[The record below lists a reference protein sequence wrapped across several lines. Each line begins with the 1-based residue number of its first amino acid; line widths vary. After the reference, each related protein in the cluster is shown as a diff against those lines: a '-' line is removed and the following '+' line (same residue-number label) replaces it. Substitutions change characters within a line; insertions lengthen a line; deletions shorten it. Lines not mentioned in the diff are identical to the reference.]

1 VKKTKR
7 PALPFMEQRRREQL
21 EAKLAADAK
30 SATRQA
36 GSMTRGE
43 RDALHRT
50 RTRVVTHKWYDAEPF
65 TDPVK
70 RQAKA
75 LRVMAKAARR
85 QQTRGR

>member
-1 VKKTKR
+1 MSKSK
-7 PALPFMEQRRREQL
+7 PALPFMEQRKHQHREERAAAA
-21 EAKLAADAK
+21 EA
-30 SATRQA
+30 SATRRA
-36 GSMTRGE
+36 GSMTRAE

-50 RTRVVTHKWYDAEPF
+50 TTRVVSHKWYDAEPF